1 MATVTAITPVPAQ
14 TRHHRDPAA
23 AEISLRLDDLFGPG
37 AARQFA
43 ERLPGNSLAQRIAAA
58 GESLS

>member
-23 AEISLRLDDLFGPG
+23 AEIALRMADLFGPG
-37 AARQFA
+37 AAGEFA
-43 ERLPGNSLAQRIAAA
+43 ERLPGNSLAARIARA
-58 GESLS
+58 GEGLA